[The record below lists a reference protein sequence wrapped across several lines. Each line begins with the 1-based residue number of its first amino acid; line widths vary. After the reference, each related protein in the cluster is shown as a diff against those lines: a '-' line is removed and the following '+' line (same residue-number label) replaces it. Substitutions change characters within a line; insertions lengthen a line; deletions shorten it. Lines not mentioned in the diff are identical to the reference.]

1 MRHTI
6 AIANQKGGVGKTTTA
21 VNLSAA
27 LSATKRKVLLVDLD
41 PQGNAS
47 TAAGANKN
55 EKTLFEVY
63 TQNLTIQD
71 SILKSSGGYDVVP
84 GGENLIALE
93 VAIRNQRKQGELKK
107 LLTTLEYDFI
117 IFAVPH
123 NEFESIKF
131 SQSDLLKTYDIT
143 STLSDSRHSL

>member
-1 MRHTI
+1 MLALPWGSKSTS
-6 AIANQKGGVGKTTTA
+6 KTFLL
-21 VNLSAA
+21 VAA
-27 LSATKRKVLLVDLD
+27 ATKRKVLLVDLD

-93 VAIRNQRKQGELKK
+93 VAIRNQRKQGEL
-107 LLTTLEYDFI
+107 TL
-117 IFAVPH
+117 
-123 NEFESIKF
+123 F
-131 SQSDLLKTYDIT
+131 SLVSNGNLKRY
-143 STLSDSRHSL
+143 